1 MLFDLIIIGVNLY
14 LNFAGSFAS
23 IC

>member
-14 LNFAGSFAS
+14 LNFAGPFAS